1 MTRKTNPLFEQICR
15 LNQQLDNIGAWVE
28 LYNSITSCL
37 FETIPTLP
45 PVCNVRLL
53 SVNHIES
60 NSYNPNKMARPEG
73 KLLKHSIAIDGL
85 TMPIIV
91 NKREKTDSYI
101 LIDGFHRFELLKS
114 HPELQPIP
122 GYVPCVVFH
131 KSLEN
136 SMSTSVRHNIAR
148 GVHQVE
154 LTSSLVITLRQLEW
168 SNERICQ
175 ELGMDKDEVLRMQQV
190 SGLAAEFQDQQFSQS
205 WE

>member
-1 MTRKTNPLFEQICR
+1 MTRKTSALFEQVSR
-15 LNQQLDNIGAWVE
+15 LNQQLDNIGTWVE

-37 FETIPTLP
+37 FETIPALP

-60 NSYNPNKMARPEG
+60 NRYNPNKMARPEG

-154 LTSSLVITLRQLEW
+154 LTSSLVMTLRQLEW

-190 SGLAAEFQDQQFSQS
+190 SGIAAEFKDQQFSQS

>member
-1 MTRKTNPLFEQICR
+1 MTPETNSLFKQVSR
-15 LNQQLDNIGAWVE
+15 LNQQLDNIETWVE
-28 LYNSITSCL
+28 LYNSMTSCL
-37 FETIPTLP
+37 FKTIPALP

-53 SVNHIES
+53 PVNLIES

-73 KLLKHSIAIDGL
+73 KLLKQSIVIDGL

-91 NKREKTDSYI
+91 NQLGQAESYI

-122 GYVPCVVFH
+122 GYIPCVVFH
-131 KSLEN
+131 KSIEN

-168 SNERICQ
+168 SNERICK
-175 ELGMDKDEVLRMQQV
+175 ELGMDNDEVLRMQQV
-190 SGLAAEFQDQQFSQS
+190 SGLAAEFKDQKFSKS

>member
-1 MTRKTNPLFEQICR
+1 MTSESKAFFNHVSR
-15 LNQQLDNIGAWVE
+15 LNQQLDNIGAWVA
-28 LYNSITSCL
+28 LYNSVSSCL
-37 FETIPTLP
+37 FESIPALP
-45 PVCNVRLL
+45 PVCNVQLL
-53 SVNHIES
+53 AIHLIES

-91 NKREKTDSYI
+91 NRIERAGNYV

-122 GYVPCVVFH
+122 GYIPCVVFN
-131 KSLEN
+131 KTLEN

-154 LTSSLVITLRQLEW
+154 LTSSLVMTLRQLEW
-168 SNERICQ
+168 SNERIGR

-190 SGLAAEFQDQQFSQS
+190 SGLAAEFRDQHFSQS